1 MADLESSGRD
11 CVRLKADGVGERV
24 PARGC
29 GFVHSVFARAC
40 NIEMQGGEL
49 VTVLASGLG
58 ATPHGIQ
65 LEAQPPPFDAWLRT
79 GQSSVLDGAVLR
91 LPTAGVSVDLSA
103 ASRWRGAVGAAS
115 PEDGAT
121 ANRLRT
127 LRAMLCE
134 CAPRQGI
141 SLALLPPASSL
152 TSLQRALASRL
163 SQVLPMLARA
173 TRRRDIAGMA
183 GSAERLV
190 GLGPGLTPAGDDFLA
205 GWLATLWS
213 QAALERDLNALLEP
227 LVAALAPVFRRTH
240 GISRQMLD
248 DAASGCFAQTLVEV
262 TMALAGEGTI
272 ARACER
278 ALTNGHSSG
287 ADALCG
293 VLFGF
298 APELLLSGKELRAA
312 RAMRSRTGGDTI
324 APIGSH

>member
-1 MADLESSGRD
+1 MGELESNGRV
-11 CVRLKADGVGERV
+11 CARLKANAVGERV

-58 ATPHGIQ
+58 STPHGIR
-65 LEAQPPPFDAWLRT
+65 LEAQPAPFDAWLRT

-91 LPTAGVSVDLSA
+91 LPDAGVAVDLSA

-121 ANRLRT
+121 AKRLRT

-134 CAPRQGI
+134 RAPRQGI
-141 SLALLPPASSL
+141 AVVLVHAAGSMASLE
-152 TSLQRALASRL
+152 RAFASRL
-163 SQVLPMLARA
+163 LHVLPMLARA

-190 GLGPGLTPAGDDFLA
+190 GLGPGLTPAGDDFLT
-205 GWLATLWS
+205 GWLAALSS

-227 LVAALAPVFRRTH
+227 LAAALAPVFRRTH

-298 APELLLSGKELRAA
+298 APELLLSGDELRAA
-312 RAMRSRTGGDTI
+312 RAMRSRTDGDTI
-324 APIGSH
+324 ARIGSH